1 MAVKT
6 DMERLG
12 VFSELGYVTIGD
24 KYVPPNS
31 KPFSESA
38 GKGKQMTIGGVKT
51 KSAIQ
56 GQSGYFGKTF
66 DRILQGEAYT
76 DIVQIRRRSRLE
88 ESKKNIG
95 KSWIP
100 SNGDKH
106 PSGLGSS
113 YGCLN
118 GSTKAFSAATRPKDL
133 YKPPGHNFYTM
144 PGKRGTGYGYLKV
157 TIGPHAGYSSEPFDR
172 SKERRKRE
180 LEEDIK
186 LRKGGPFKLN
196 SHAKECFDDNP
207 YKSTKPLPP
216 KKEGGSA
223 KEKPKPFKP
232 SSPAKQIGGCK
243 AGTFDPYP
251 THSSDPYA
259 QKKEKNPGKMV
270 GGIFK
275 PTPGIKTT
283 PTRSTLAQSVQKTM
297 NSSNYLTAL
306 QTS

>member
-38 GKGKQMTIGGVKT
+38 GKGKQMAVEGGKT
-51 KSAIQ
+51 KSGLQ
-56 GQSGYFGKTF
+56 GGYFGKTF
-66 DRILQGEAYT
+66 DRIMQGEAYT
-76 DIVQIRRRSRLE
+76 DIVKIRRNNRLE

-100 SNGDKH
+100 SNGNKR
-106 PSGLGSS
+106 PSGMGSS

-118 GSTKAFSAATRPKDL
+118 GPTKAFSAATRPKDL
-133 YKPPGHNFYTM
+133 YKPPGRNFFTM
-144 PGKRGTGYGYLKV
+144 PGKLGTGYGYMKV
-157 TIGPHAGYSSEPFDR
+157 TLGPYAGYSSEPFDR
-172 SKERRKRE
+172 SKERHKKE
-180 LEEDIK
+180 LAEDIK

-196 SHAKECFDDNP
+196 SHAKDFFDDNP
-207 YKSTKPLPP
+207 YKSSKPLPP
-216 KKEGGSA
+216 RKDGASA

-251 THSSDPYA
+251 NHSSDPYA
-259 QKKEKNPGKMV
+259 AEKKDKDPGKMV

-283 PTRSTLAQSVQKTM
+283 PTRSTMAQSIQKTM
-297 NSSNYLTAL
+297 NSSNYLTAM
-306 QTS
+306 QAS